1 LGKKERIRKLIPL
14 ISRIKDEKLRASVED
29 VWVKAWEESGWEDV
43 NDCPFHLQIEG
54 VTLIQHTN
62 FVATIALAMA
72 TFAKDTWRMSINI
85 DLLIAGAALHDVSKL
100 LEHAPQKGTLGK
112 HSVIDENLVH
122 GTYGVHLALNLRLPL
137 GVINIMGT
145 HTPQVGK
152 KPKSI
157 EGLFICYAD
166 YASADP
172 HFLANGLPLIINT
185 IDFKFYR

>member
-1 LGKKERIRKLIPL
+1 M
-14 ISRIKDEKLRASVED
+14 A
-29 VWVKAWEESGWEDV
+29 
-43 NDCPFHLQIEG
+43 
-54 VTLIQHTN
+54 TLIFFFSTMTPGIWDN
-62 FVATIALAMA
+62 
-72 TFAKDTWRMSINI
+72 
-85 DLLIAGAALHDVSKL
+85 DVSKL

-185 IDFKFYR
+185 IDFKFYRWPALKIDLVLTSAWR